1 MIPPTEHLFV
11 VQHRIRLRPRY
22 LKDVSKVDMRTTI
35 QGAEISAPICIA
47 PTGFHRLAWP
57 DGEMS
62 TARGMSC
69 PHLEAPLP
77 RPFRCADMSFRAGA
91 TSFSM
96 EDAYGHEP
104 GWNQG

>member
-1 MIPPTEHLFV
+1 MV
-11 VQHRIRLRPRY
+11 VALLVVINQADRAKAY
-22 LKDVSKVDMRTTI
+22 F

-62 TARGMSC
+62 TARGVSC
-69 PHLEAPLP
+69 PHPEAPLP
-77 RPFRCADMSFRAGA
+77 RPFRRADVSFRSGA

-96 EDAYGHEP
+96 EGA
-104 GWNQG
+104 